1 MVHLGFICVCWMIG
15 ITAGTF
21 IWVLF
26 YETFLIKPLGILKR
40 IGKNVGNLTILK
52 LFLENF
58 GSGSELELNGNNFH
72 IDGMD
77 LN

>member
-1 MVHLGFICVCWMIG
+1 MIG

-26 YETFLIKPLGILKR
+26 M
-40 IGKNVGNLTILK
+40 K
-52 LFLENF
+52 LFYKSFGDSEKDWEKWWKFNYFGTFWENF

>member
-1 MVHLGFICVCWMIG
+1 MGDSGKDWKKCWKLNYF
-15 ITAGTF
+15 GTF
-21 IWVLF
+21 W
-26 YETFLIKPLGILKR
+26 
-40 IGKNVGNLTILK
+40 
-52 LFLENF
+52 ENF

>member
-26 YETFLIKPLGILKR
+26 YETFFIKTFGDSEKDW
-40 IGKNVGNLTILK
+40 KNVGNLTILK

>member
-1 MVHLGFICVCWMIG
+1 MS
-15 ITAGTF
+15 
-21 IWVLF
+21 F

-40 IGKNVGNLTILK
+40 IRENVGNLTILGG
-52 LFLENF
+52 NF
-58 GSGSELELNGNNFH
+58 GSGSELELNGNYFH

>member
-21 IWVLF
+21 IWVLLRNF
-26 YETFLIKPLGILKR
+26 VNKTMGDSGKDWKKCWKLNYFRTFW
-40 IGKNVGNLTILK
+40 
-52 LFLENF
+52 ENF

-72 IDGMD
+72 IAGMD